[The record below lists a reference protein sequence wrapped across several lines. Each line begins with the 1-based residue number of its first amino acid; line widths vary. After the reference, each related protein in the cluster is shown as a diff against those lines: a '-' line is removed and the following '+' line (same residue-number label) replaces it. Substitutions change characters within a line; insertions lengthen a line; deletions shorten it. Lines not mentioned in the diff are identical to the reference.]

1 MLGSWLAICSAV
13 MLTPPS
19 PALAQTVYQTIYSFT
34 GTPDGAAPNGAL
46 TVDKNGVLY
55 GTTYSGGANG
65 LGCIFS
71 LTPVAGGAWQEAVL
85 YSFSGPDGAYPLSTL
100 TPGHSGEFYGTT
112 SSGGGGAGTVFEL
125 SPPTVPGGA
134 WTEQVLYSFSSSSRN
149 PQNVSPNGNVILDS
163 NGSLYVTMQGS
174 PTRSGTALG
183 LVIALTPPNSGSG
196 SWIEHELFGF
206 GPDVGWAGGAMP
218 LAGVV
223 SLNGSLFGTTYT
235 EGDSSCGTT
244 GCGAVYQLTP
254 PAQAG
259 AEWTETTLHT
269 FSGYPA
275 DGAESYAPLTVGPG
289 GVLFGTT
296 FYGGAYSQT
305 CQANGVDVGCGA
317 VFELTPP
324 TSPGGSWTE
333 SIIYSFAGEFFI
345 VDGAEPVGPVV
356 VGNQGVLYG
365 TTKYGGLSLY
375 ACPATDTTSQGCGG
389 IFQLTPPNAQS
400 DTWTETLLHSFS
412 GQSGDGALPNATLA
426 PGPGGVLYG
435 TTSKGG
441 AGGKGTVFSVQP

>member
-1 MLGSWLAICSAV
+1 MIAPSQASGLGGRGPNACIRTRHVLAQRFHSA
-13 MLTPPS
+13 PS
-19 PALAQTVYQTIYSFT
+19 PKLWHNIQPEGAYAEQRTAKESCNPPTNAHARFLACDMFRRDAHAAKPRSGADRLSDNLQLHRNT
-34 GTPDGAAPNGAL
+34 GWRSPNGAL

-324 TSPGGSWTE
+324 TSPGVAGRNRLFTASPE
-333 SIIYSFAGEFFI
+333 SS
-345 VDGAEPVGPVV
+345 
-356 VGNQGVLYG
+356 
-365 TTKYGGLSLY
+365 S
-375 ACPATDTTSQGCGG
+375 S
-389 IFQLTPPNAQS
+389 
-400 DTWTETLLHSFS
+400 
-412 GQSGDGALPNATLA
+412 
-426 PGPGGVLYG
+426 
-435 TTSKGG
+435 
-441 AGGKGTVFSVQP
+441 